1 MIKKAIHW
9 YVNTY
14 RGMSREVW
22 ILSLVMFIN
31 RSGTMVLPFL
41 TVYLTQELSFTL
53 TQAGYVMGSFGVGSV
68 AGSWIGGKLT
78 DKIGYYPVQF
88 WTLFLSGTGFFGLIF
103 LDSLT
108 EFCIYI
114 FALALIA
121 DAFRPAGLAAIA
133 AYSKTE
139 NRTRSFAL
147 VRLAINLGWAVG
159 PAVGGILAVTVGY
172 NWLFIVDGM
181 TCITAALV
189 YRSLL
194 RPKEKETKK
203 EAEEAPGQM
212 IASAFRDYRY
222 LFFLG
227 CITLSTVGFMQ
238 LFSTI
243 PVFFKGEYGMSEDL
257 IGLALA
263 ANAVIIVL
271 MEMPLVHTLEKRYR
285 PLPLMALGVFLIGF
299 SLLAFNLM
307 GPTAAVVVFILAIT
321 FGEMFNMPFSNTYA
335 VEQSTESNR
344 GQYMAL
350 LTIAYSLA
358 HVIAPV
364 IGLQVAEKL
373 GYKTLWYLL
382 FLFSLLSLTGLW
394 WLDRKKGK
402 LSGMPYREKV
412 ASTG

>member
-1 MIKKAIHW
+1 MIQKAIHW
-9 YVNTY
+9 YFNTY
-14 RGMSREVW
+14 KGMSREVW

-41 TVYLTQELSFTL
+41 TVYLTQELGFSL
-53 TQAGYVMGSFGVGSV
+53 TQAGYVMGSFGLGSV

-88 WTLFLSGTGFFGLIF
+88 WTLFLSGLGFFGLIF
-103 LDSLT
+103 LDSLA
-108 EFCIYI
+108 EFCVFI
-114 FALALIA
+114 FMLAVIA

-133 AYSKTE
+133 AYSKAE

-159 PAVGGILAVTVGY
+159 PAVGGFLAVRAGY
-172 NWLFIVDGM
+172 NWLFIVDGV

-194 RPKEKETKK
+194 RPKGERKT
-203 EAEEAPGQM
+203 EAEDASGGQPL
-212 IASAFRDYRY
+212 AAAYRDYRY

-227 CITLSTVGFMQ
+227 CITLSTVAFMQ

-243 PVFFKGEYGMSEDL
+243 PVFFKESYGMSEDM

-263 ANAVIIVL
+263 MNAVLIVL
-271 MEMPLVHTLEKRYR
+271 IEMPMVHTLEKRFR
-285 PLPLMALGVFLIGF
+285 PLPLIGLGVFLIGF

-307 GPTAAVVVFILAIT
+307 GPPASVLVFILAIT
-321 FGEMFNMPFSNTYA
+321 FGEMFSMPFTSTYA
-335 VEQSTESNR
+335 VEQSRESNR

-364 IGLQVAEKL
+364 VGLRVAEQL
-373 GYKTLWYLL
+373 GYGSLWYLL
-382 FLFSLLSLTGLW
+382 GLFSILSLGGLW
-394 WLDRKKGK
+394 WLDRKKRKGQ
-402 LSGMPYREKV
+402 GIAYQEKV
-412 ASTG
+412 AVTG